1 MSEAGLHSVQFGAAA
16 ISFSLNHARRKSL
29 AISVLPDLSVIVT
42 APVGS
47 DIELIKQKVK
57 KRALWILRQ
66 QDSFKA
72 YLPAQPPRQ
81 YVSGETHLY
90 LGKQYRLKIFEAEL
104 ESVKL
109 RGGYIHIG
117 VKDKTDKNRVAG
129 LLDRWLL
136 SHARA
141 QFERRL
147 TVCRER
153 LRNQGIVLLGLRL
166 RRMQKRW
173 GTCTRRGVIYLNPNL
188 AKAPSSCIDYVIIH
202 ELCHLKYAHHGK
214 PFYDLLQRV
223 LPDWEQRKARL
234 EKITSS

>member
-1 MSEAGLHSVQFGAAA
+1 MHSVQFGAAA
-16 ISFSLNHARRKSL
+16 ISFRLNHARRKSL
-29 AISVLPDLSVIVT
+29 AISVLPDLSVVVT

-47 DIELIKQKVK
+47 DIELIKRKVK
-57 KRALWILRQ
+57 KRAAWILKQ

-72 YLPAQPPRQ
+72 YLPTQPPRQ
-81 YVSGETHLY
+81 YVRGETHLY
-90 LGKQYRLKIFEAEL
+90 LGKQYRLKIFEAEA

-117 VKDKTDKNRVAG
+117 VKDKSNKDRVAG
-129 LLDRWLL
+129 LFDRWLL

-147 TVCRER
+147 TVCWER
-153 LRNQGIVLLGLRL
+153 LRKQEIVLPELRL
-166 RRMQKRW
+166 RKMQKRW
-173 GTCTRRGVIYLNPNL
+173 GTCTQGGTIYLNPNL
-188 AKAPSSCIDYVIIH
+188 VKASSSCIDYVIIH
-202 ELCHLKYAHHGK
+202 ELCHLKHAHHGK
-214 PFYDLLQRV
+214 PFYDLLRRV